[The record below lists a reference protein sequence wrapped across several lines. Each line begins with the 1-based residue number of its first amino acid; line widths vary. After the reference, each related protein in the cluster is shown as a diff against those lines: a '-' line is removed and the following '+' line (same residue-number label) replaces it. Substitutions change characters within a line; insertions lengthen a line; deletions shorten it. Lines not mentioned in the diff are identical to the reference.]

1 MLEINNWTY
10 LVSSAEFW
18 GIFKVFNA
26 TVGGRVSQGAW
37 VWRVAIGGEHAI
49 GVRLVSLGDCG
60 FRFWYIADFC
70 EKNWGKNVKRYLKRV
85 PLLFTYLILRH
96 LKLVA
101 QPIVRESLQPDH
113 SRTFWRGRNPW
124 KKFKSIWLLCNS
136 KNMKCLNLRTHKNH
150 PPSPIRWRCHPTGL
164 GSNQPEKVR
173 NLGWLQ
179 FNARHWNQFYQD
191 ILNTGGCCRS

>member
-1 MLEINNWTY
+1 MLKIDNRNY

-37 VWRVAIGGEHAI
+37 IWRVAIGGEHAI

-113 SRTFWRGRNPW
+113 SQTFWRGRNPW
-124 KKFKSIWLLCNS
+124 KNQVFDYYVIARVWNASIYV
-136 KNMKCLNLRTHKNH
+136 
-150 PPSPIRWRCHPTGL
+150 PIRIIHQVQSVEDVVQLVWAQTSL
-164 GSNQPEKVR
+164 KKVE
-173 NLGWLQ
+173 N
-179 FNARHWNQFYQD
+179 
-191 ILNTGGCCRS
+191 